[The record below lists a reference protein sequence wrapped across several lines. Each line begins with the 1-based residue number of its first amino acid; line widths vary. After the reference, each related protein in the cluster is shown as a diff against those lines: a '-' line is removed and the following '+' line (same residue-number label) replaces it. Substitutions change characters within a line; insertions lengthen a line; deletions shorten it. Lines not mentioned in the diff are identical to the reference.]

1 MSMTKPLVSFTIKA
15 TPQPQLRPRVANVG
29 GHPHVY
35 DPKSTRDFKR
45 IVSTLAS
52 DEMAGHEPIT
62 GPLKVSFTF
71 YRPVQQSL
79 TKREFDKRATG
90 DELPTVKPDVS
101 NYLKAT
107 EDALNGVVWEDDRAI
122 TTEVIKK
129 RYSTT
134 PRITLKI
141 WRDSPDG
148 DC

>member
-1 MSMTKPLVSFTIKA
+1 MGKT
-15 TPQPQLRPRVANVG
+15 
-29 GHPHVY
+29 
-35 DPKSTRDFKR
+35 
-45 IVSTLAS
+45 
-52 DEMAGHEPIT
+52 EPIT
-62 GPLKVSFTF
+62 GPIKVSLTF

-79 TKREFDKRATG
+79 TKSEFDRRAVG
-90 DELPTVKPDVS
+90 DELPVVKPDLS

-107 EDALNGVVWEDDRAI
+107 EDALNGVVWEDDRTI

-141 WRDSPDG
+141 WSDVADG

>member
-1 MSMTKPLVSFTIKA
+1 MTKPILSFTIKA
-15 TPQPQLRPRVANVG
+15 VPQPQLRPRIASFG

-35 DPKSTRDFKR
+35 DPQSTRQFKR
-45 IVSTLAS
+45 IVTKLAS
-52 DEMAGHEPIT
+52 SEMGKTEPIT
-62 GPLKVSFTF
+62 GPIKVSLTF

-79 TKREFDKRATG
+79 TKSEFDRRAVG
-90 DELPTVKPDVS
+90 DELPVVKPDLS

-107 EDALNGVVWEDDRAI
+107 EDALNGVVWEDDRTI

-141 WRDSPDG
+141 WSDVADG

>member
-1 MSMTKPLVSFTIKA
+1 MTKPLLSFTIKA
-15 TPQPQLRPRVANVG
+15 VPQPQLRPRVATVG

-35 DPKSTRDFKR
+35 DPQSTRVFKR
-45 IVSTLAS
+45 IVTKLAS
-52 DEMAGHEPIT
+52 AEMAGHEPIT
-62 GPLKVSFTF
+62 GPLKVAFTF

-79 TKREFDKRATG
+79 LKREFDKRAVG
-90 DELPTVKPDVS
+90 DELPVVKPDLS

-107 EDALNGVVWEDDRAI
+107 EDALNGVVWVDDRAI

-134 PRITLKI
+134 PRIMVKI
-141 WRDSPDG
+141 WRDSADG

>member
-1 MSMTKPLVSFTIKA
+1 MTKPLVSFTIKA
-15 TPQPQLRPRVANVG
+15 TPEPQLRPRIANVA

-35 DPKSTRDFKR
+35 DPKNTRDFKR

-52 DEMAGHEPIT
+52 AEMGKTEPID
-62 GPLKVSFTF
+62 GPIKVSFTF
-71 YRPVQQSL
+71 YRPVKQSL
-79 TKREFDKRATG
+79 TKYEFDRRAFG
-90 DELPTVKPDVS
+90 DELPTVKPDLS

-107 EDALNGVVWEDDRAI
+107 EDALNGVVWVDDREI

-134 PRITLKI
+134 PRIALKI
-141 WRDSPDG
+141 WRDTADG

>member
-1 MSMTKPLVSFTIKA
+1 MTKLLVSFTIKA
-15 TPQPQLRPRVANVG
+15 IPQPQLRPRVATVA

-35 DPKSTRDFKR
+35 DPKNTRDFKR
-45 IVSTLAS
+45 IVATLAS
-52 DEMAGHEPIT
+52 DEMGKTEPIT

-79 TKREFDKRATG
+79 SKTEFDKRATG
-90 DELPTVKPDVS
+90 DELPVVKPDVS

-107 EDALNGVVWEDDRAI
+107 EDALNGVVWVDDRAI

-129 RYSTT
+129 RYSTV
-134 PRITLKI
+134 PRITLKV
-141 WRDSPDG
+141 WQDSPDG

>member
-1 MSMTKPLVSFTIKA
+1 MTKPLVSFTIKTA
-15 TPQPQLRPRVANVG
+15 PQPQLRPRVANVG

-35 DPKSTRDFKR
+35 DPASTRQFKK
-45 IVSTLAS
+45 IVTKLAS
-52 DEMAGHEPIT
+52 SEMGKTEPID
-62 GPLKVSFTF
+62 GPIRVSFTF

-79 TKREFDKRATG
+79 TKAEFDRRAVG
-90 DELPTVKPDVS
+90 DELPTMKPDLS
-101 NYLKAT
+101 NYLKAV
-107 EDALNGVVWEDDRAI
+107 EDALNGVVWVDDRMI

-148 DC
+148 DY

>member
-1 MSMTKPLVSFTIKA
+1 MTKPLVSFTIKA
-15 TPQPQLRPRVANVG
+15 VPQPQLRPRIASFG

-45 IVSTLAS
+45 IVTKLAS
-52 DEMAGHEPIT
+52 DEMGKTEPID
-62 GPLKVSFTF
+62 GPLKVALTF

-79 TKREFDKRATG
+79 SKRAFDKRAVG

-101 NYLKAT
+101 NYLKAV
-107 EDALNGVVWEDDRAI
+107 EDALNGVAWVDDRLI
-122 TTEVIKK
+122 TTEIIKK

-134 PRITLKI
+134 PRIKLKI

>member
-1 MSMTKPLVSFTIKA
+1 MTKPLLSFTIKA
-15 TPQPQLRPRVANVG
+15 TPEPQLRPRVSMIG

-35 DPKSTRDFKR
+35 DPKSTRDFKK
-45 IVSTLAS
+45 IVTKLAS
-52 DEMAGHEPIT
+52 AEMGKTEPID

-79 TKREFDKRATG
+79 SKAEFERRAVG

-101 NYLKAT
+101 NYLKAV
-107 EDALNGVVWEDDRAI
+107 EDALNGVVWVDDKAI

-134 PRITLKI
+134 PRIMVKV
-141 WRDSPDG
+141 WRDVADG

>member
-1 MSMTKPLVSFTIKA
+1 MTKPLLSFTIKA
-15 TPQPQLRPRVANVG
+15 VPQPQLRPRVASFG

-35 DPKSTRDFKR
+35 DPASTRQFKR
-45 IVSTLAS
+45 IVTKLAS
-52 DEMAGHEPIT
+52 AEMAGIEPID

-79 TKREFDKRATG
+79 SKAEFERRAVG
-90 DELPTVKPDVS
+90 DELPTVKPDLS

-134 PRITLKI
+134 PRIALKI
-141 WRDSPDG
+141 WRDVADG

>member
-1 MSMTKPLVSFTIKA
+1 MTKPIISFTIKA
-15 TPQPQLRPRVANVG
+15 TPQPQLRPRVASFG

-35 DPKSTRDFKR
+35 DPASTRDFKR
-45 IVSTLAS
+45 IVTKLAS
-52 DEMAGHEPIT
+52 AEMGKTEPIT
-62 GPLKVSFTF
+62 GPLKVAFTF

-79 TKREFDKRATG
+79 SKSEFDKRATG
-90 DELPTVKPDVS
+90 YELPTVKPDVS

-134 PRITLKI
+134 PRIALKV

>member
-1 MSMTKPLVSFTIKA
+1 MTKPLLSFTIKA
-15 TPQPQLRPRVANVG
+15 VPQPQLRPRVATVG

-35 DPKSTRDFKR
+35 DPSSTRDFKR
-45 IVSTLAS
+45 IVTKLAS

-62 GPLKVSFTF
+62 GPIRVALTF

-79 TKREFDKRATG
+79 SKAEFDRRATG

-101 NYLKAT
+101 NYLKSV
-107 EDALNGVVWEDDRAI
+107 EDALNGVVWVDDRMI
-122 TTEVIKK
+122 TTEIIKK
-129 RYSTT
+129 RYSTV

>member
-1 MSMTKPLVSFTIKA
+1 MTKPLVSFTIKA
-15 TPQPQLRPRVANVG
+15 VPQPQLRPRISTIS

-45 IVSTLAS
+45 IVTKLAS

-62 GPLKVSFTF
+62 GPIKVSFTF

-79 TKREFDKRATG
+79 SKSAFDRRAVG
-90 DELPTVKPDVS
+90 DELPVVKPDLS
-101 NYLKAT
+101 NYLKAV
-107 EDALNGVVWEDDRAI
+107 EDALNGVVWEDDRTI

-134 PRITLKI
+134 PRISLKV

>member
-1 MSMTKPLVSFTIKA
+1 MTKPLLSFTINA
-15 TPQPQLRPRVANVG
+15 TPEPQLRPRVATVG

-45 IVSTLAS
+45 IVTKLAS
-52 DEMAGHEPIT
+52 SAMGKTEPIS
-62 GPLKVSFTF
+62 GPIRVALTF

-79 TKREFDKRATG
+79 SKSEFDKRAVG
-90 DELPTVKPDVS
+90 DELPVVKPDLS
-101 NYLKAT
+101 NYLKSV
-107 EDALNGVVWEDDRAI
+107 EDALNGVVWEDDRLI

-129 RYSTT
+129 RYSTV
-134 PRITLKI
+134 PRIALKI